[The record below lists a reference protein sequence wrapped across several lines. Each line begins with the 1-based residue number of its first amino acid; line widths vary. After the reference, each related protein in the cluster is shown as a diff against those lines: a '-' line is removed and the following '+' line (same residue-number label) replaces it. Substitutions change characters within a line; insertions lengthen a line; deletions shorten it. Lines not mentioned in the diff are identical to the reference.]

1 MSDVK
6 EVLGVLFAAF
16 CLILVIVLGVASVV
30 YALTAYDC
38 REYPDAETKMAGM
51 SCYVLD
57 GNRRWVSL
65 SSYVHVVNISA
76 VK

>member
-1 MSDVK
+1 MSEVK

-16 CLILVIVLGVASVV
+16 CLILVIFLGVVSVV
-30 YALTAYDC
+30 YVLTAYDC
-38 REYPDAETKMAGM
+38 REYPEAETKMAGM

-65 SSYVHVVNISA
+65 SSYVQIVNLNVV
-76 VK
+76 K